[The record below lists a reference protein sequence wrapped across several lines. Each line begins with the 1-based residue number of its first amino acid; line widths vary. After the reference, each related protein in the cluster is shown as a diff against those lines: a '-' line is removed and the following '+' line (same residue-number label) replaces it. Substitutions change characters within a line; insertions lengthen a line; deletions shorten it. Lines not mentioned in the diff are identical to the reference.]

1 MATFQFT
8 MFQSYFLFILMFLFT
23 VCYSIPLDQFFPF
36 RDSVKD
42 TELRGIDDGSTAL
55 PLNFGFT
62 FYNET
67 YQTIHVSV
75 SICIIHNFIILIL
88 YAYIKVL

>member
-1 MATFQFT
+1 MATFQYT

-36 RDSVKD
+36 GDIVGD
-42 TELRGIDDGSTAL
+42 LVLAPNDDNSTDFQ
-55 PLNFGFT
+55 LNFGFT

-67 YQTIHVSV
+67 YQTIYVSV
-75 SICIIHNFIILIL
+75 
-88 YAYIKVL
+88 